1 MFVVQGSSTTAVV
14 RGTTGEPVVLLS
26 GELPE
31 CLTASALDD
40 VMNMALA
47 ILDEDEMKLFRECLT
62 ALRYGEKLE
71 ERQIEVSGATLTI
84 FRR

>member
-1 MFVVQGSSTTAVV
+1 MI
-14 RGTTGEPVVLLS
+14 LLS

-31 CLTASALDD
+31 CLTAAALDD

-47 ILDEDEMKLFRECLT
+47 VLSGDEMRLFRSCLT
-62 ALRYGEKLE
+62 ALCCGEELE
-71 ERQIEVSGATLTI
+71 ERHIEVSGAVLTI

>member
-14 RGTTGEPVVLLS
+14 RGTTGEPVILLS

-31 CLTASALDD
+31 SLTAAALDD

-47 ILDEDEMKLFRECLT
+47 VLSVDEMRLFRTCLT
-62 ALRYGEKLE
+62 ALCCGERLE
-71 ERQIEVSGATLTI
+71 ERHIEVSGASLTI